1 MSSVS
6 VCILFLREMLHN
18 MTDTLTIVFRMLL
31 VRENKRMERE
41 ELNLMHGPERERI
54 EEAARLEG
62 ITFDEAVRRR
72 KGFRYLY

>member
-1 MSSVS
+1 MIISLCAFAFASFIAFV
-6 VCILFLREMLHN
+6 IRTM
-18 MTDTLTIVFRMLL
+18 IVRD
-31 VRENKRMERE
+31 NKRMEHA
-41 ELNLMHGPERERI
+41 ELDLMHGAERERI